1 MSKGAEEF
9 LKSLNLPTRKPRVS
23 RVSRLRQ
30 NRRAT
35 KETKNE
41 NEKEESVKST
51 LGEHSKTRSR
61 EDKTNILLKRTLD
74 KLSSTRGGN
83 KNLQSDLRRFASRIG
98 EDLPSN
104 EQEKETSQN
113 TTNTN
118 TNTTT
123 DTNKKET
130 NDLGQKPKRKNTKDK
145 KIDNILK
152 FIELSRKNQDSK
164 NINTNTNTDTTTTT
178 TTKNL
183 NINTNTTTTNT
194 KPKELNTTSNQ
205 KNLPNTTSVDS
216 NSDTTNKTITNNN
229 LENKKKINQMTNKN
243 EKIINTPKMEPKN
256 DNNTTKIEPTKT
268 TDKTEKNEQADK
280 TEKIEKKEIE
290 TTAQTKPKILDKQQ
304 KSMDTR
310 KTADKKSNQIN
321 QMRNNNSRV
330 KPKSNLTEN
339 VKKQNY
345 IRKQKTEIPQKIKK
359 EKQIIIIKGF
369 KIQSGPNSCPFL
381 PFTGKEFVSP
391 SFKGSII
398 SKISSLKQNIQFTKD
413 LYENENKGEY
423 PKSYSFE
430 KRFRNIRK
438 PLDNRKKVINNLN
451 TNRIRIESIKQ
462 DDSNDHNYPNK
473 PQRDHSQQLIPTD
486 KSIHVLPLQKS
497 FSSPNNLINNGI
509 QNEKTSPSK
518 GTQQIPIKNKKLQEM
533 LGISINDKTQK
544 ILLARKKQ
552 KAEEERILKE
562 IEQKK
567 IEEEKQR
574 EIEEEEK
581 EKERKRK
588 LEKESE
594 IKQEDWIAYVFK
606 KNPSILE
613 LRERIVPLTQEK
625 SYSNLLSISK
635 TEVRNN
641 LSQEYMLQLIM
652 QHFESL
658 GHNES
663 LNAIENISSIR
674 YNRINEKKSRLKK
687 ILELGITSLDNI
699 WNFTPPTNE
708 INNTDTI
715 DEEVVLTHDYVSLGN
730 EDDNNMQQNSLNIYD
745 EPPDSEENIK
755 FTDNDQ
761 TKGIKCGTLNKLVQ
775 FLTPETDVEMD
786 YISYRNTFLM
796 TYQSFTTPKELL
808 NKLIERYH
816 VPRNYAKKF
825 TDFKKKRHLI
835 QVRIGTVLKKWIE
848 NHFSDFNER
857 LLTQVTAFVD
867 TFMFRDGH
875 NVLAKSIRSTINK
888 QLSENKVHKKTFL
901 DLPPDPIYPKNI
913 FSSDFS
919 LLDLDPVEFA
929 RQETLIEHDIY
940 TKIRPPELLNQ
951 AWSKEKTKHRSPNVL
966 ALIQRFNS
974 LSGWVTSTILLF
986 NKIRKR
992 SKLINKFIKVAEH
1005 MKNLNN
1011 FNGLMAIIA
1020 GLDNS
1025 AIFRLKHTWDEVSK
1039 QLKDK
1044 FVALKEI
1051 MKSSGSYSNYRQYL
1065 HSINPPCIPYLGV
1078 YLTDLTFKEDG
1089 NKDFIGNLIN
1099 FTKRRLVYENIRE
1112 LMQYQQSS
1120 YNLIEVHQCK
1130 VLLLQLQEVL
1140 NKDDCFSI
1148 SLKYEPR
1155 GAQRSE
1161 IK

>member
-1 MSKGAEEF
+1 MFFE
-9 LKSLNLPTRKPRVS
+9 
-23 RVSRLRQ
+23 
-30 NRRAT
+30 
-35 KETKNE
+35 
-41 NEKEESVKST
+41 
-51 LGEHSKTRSR
+51 
-61 EDKTNILLKRTLD
+61 
-74 KLSSTRGGN
+74 
-83 KNLQSDLRRFASRIG
+83 
-98 EDLPSN
+98 
-104 EQEKETSQN
+104 
-113 TTNTN
+113 
-118 TNTTT
+118 
-123 DTNKKET
+123 
-130 NDLGQKPKRKNTKDK
+130 KPKRKNTKDK

-164 NINTNTNTDTTTTT
+164 KINTNTKITTTTT
-178 TTKNL
+178 TTTA
-183 NINTNTTTTNT
+183 NTNTNKKQTLPPPTTTNST
-194 KPKELNTTSNQ
+194 TTNIKPKEFNTTDQ
-205 KNLPNTTSVDS
+205 KNLQNTTGINS
-216 NSDTTNKTITNNN
+216 NPDTTNKTITNNN
-229 LENKKKINQMTNKN
+229 LENNKKMNQMTNKN
-243 EKIINTPKMEPKN
+243 EKIVNTTKTESKN
-256 DNNTTKIEPTKT
+256 DNTTTEQEPTTKT
-268 TDKTEKNEQADK
+268 TDKTEKIEQTEK
-280 TEKIEKKEIE
+280 TEQTEKIEKKEIE
-290 TTAQTKPKILDKQQ
+290 TTAQTKPKNLEKQQ
-304 KSMDTR
+304 KSTVTT
-310 KTADKKSNQIN
+310 KTTNEKSNEIN
-321 QMRNNNSRV
+321 IVRNNNSRA
-330 KPKSNLTEN
+330 KPKSNRTAN

-359 EKQIIIIKGF
+359 AKQIIIIKGF
-369 KIQSGPNSCPFL
+369 KIQSGPNSSPFL
-381 PFTGKEFVSP
+381 PFTDKEFVSP
-391 SFKGSII
+391 SFKGSLIN
-398 SKISSLKQNIQFTKD
+398 KISTLKQNVQLTKD
-413 LYENENKGEY
+413 LYENENENKGEY
-423 PKSYSFE
+423 IKSYSLE

-438 PLDNRKKVINNLN
+438 HMDNQKKAINSLN
-451 TNRIRIESIKQ
+451 TNRLHIEKIRQE
-462 DDSNDHNYPNK
+462 DYNNTNDQNK
-473 PQRDHSQQLIPTD
+473 LQRDHSEQLIPTVN
-486 KSIHVLPLQKS
+486 SIPVLPLQKS
-497 FSSPNNLINNGI
+497 FSSPNNLINNGKNI
-509 QNEKTSPSK
+509 EVTSPSK

-533 LGISINDKTQK
+533 LGISINDKTKK
-544 ILLARKKQ
+544 ILIARKKQ

-588 LEKESE
+588 LEKETE

-606 KNPSILE
+606 KNPTILE
-613 LRERIVPLTQEK
+613 LRERIIPLTQQK

-663 LNAIENISSIR
+663 LNAIENISSTR
-674 YNRINEKKSRLKK
+674 YNKINEKKSRLKK

-708 INNTDTI
+708 INKTDTI

-730 EDDNNMQQNSLNIYD
+730 EDDNNTQQNNLNIYD
-745 EPPDSEENIK
+745 EPPDSVENIL
-755 FTDNDQ
+755 FTNNDQ
-761 TKGIKCGTLNKLVQ
+761 TKRIKCGTLNKLVQ
-775 FLTPETDVEMD
+775 FLTPETDVEID
-786 YISYRNTFLM
+786 YISYRKTFLM

-816 VPRNYAKKF
+816 VPRNYVKKF

-857 LLTQVTAFVD
+857 LLTHVTAFVD

-875 NVLAKSIRSTINK
+875 NTLAKSIRSTINK
-888 QLSENKVHKKTFL
+888 QLSENTVHKKTFL

-951 AWSKEKTKHRSPNVL
+951 AWSKEKTKHRSTNVL

-1044 FVALKEI
+1044 FLALKEI

-1099 FTKRRLVYENIRE
+1099 FTKRRLVFENIRE

-1130 VLLLQLQEVL
+1130 VLLLKLQEVL